1 MIEQWHDPWIF
12 TLCILIYILFH
23 VSGHYMGYHGKTW
36 DLRKNHK
43 KVKKNRTLL

>member
-12 TLCILIYILFH
+12 TLCIVVYIIIH
-23 VSGHYMGYHGKTW
+23 VAYHYMGYHGRTW
-36 DLRKNHK
+36 EMRNINK